1 MTACIDG
8 AAARWAAPRLPAWT
22 SSTPATSCSD
32 SHATQPS
39 SSRAVRP
46 RGWMRLTSDEAS
58 HGGLPACL
66 PACLLRD
73 APACVSVYSG
83 VAGCVGESAAV
94 CVRARTQALRFQ
106 PTGVREAWLQSRE
119 LSQFSADELLA
130 RQLNSGTFVNEH
142 LQPSSYRFSGRT
154 GLGTPLRMDMVGKV
168 ESITVDMRRIATE
181 HCKRLRE
188 EDARRCAASPA
199 EATCASRPACPL
211 DAVAAA
217 VGKLWQNR
225 HPDLE
230 ARSGALLS
238 RRGLQRFCLS
248 EVYQA
253 DAELYG
259 YDCLDRP
266 ANAEAKAK
274 AEPGPAPEIEAA
286 GAAEQRGWPVAAA
299 AEVESGM
306 GPVPPSRRDSAFA
319 GAFAGLGG
327 SSRSRAGADMP
338 EHRAGA
344 S

>member
-1 MTACIDG
+1 MHI
-8 AAARWAAPRLPAWT
+8 
-22 SSTPATSCSD
+22 
-32 SHATQPS
+32 H
-39 SSRAVRP
+39 
-46 RGWMRLTSDEAS
+46 
-58 HGGLPACL
+58 
-66 PACLLRD
+66 
-73 APACVSVYSG
+73 SG
-83 VAGCVGESAAV
+83 VAACFGEPAAGCV
-94 CVRARTQALRFQ
+94 RPRTQALRFP

-154 GLGTPLRMDMVGKV
+154 GLGAPLRMDLVGKV
-168 ESITVDMRRIATE
+168 ESITVDMHRIAAE
-181 HCKRLRE
+181 HCSRLRE
-188 EDARRCAASPA
+188 EDAHRCTAAPS
-199 EATCASRPACPL
+199 EAACASRPACPL

-217 VGKLWQNR
+217 VGQLWQNR

-230 ARSGALLS
+230 ARSGAALS

-274 AEPGPAPEIEAA
+274 VVEPGPAPEIEAAA
-286 GAAEQRGWPVAAA
+286 GAAEQRGWPVAAV

-306 GPVPPSRRDSAFA
+306 GPLPPSRRDSAFG
-319 GAFAGLGG
+319 GAFAGVGQG
-327 SSRSRAGADMP
+327 ARSAAGAQEEMP
-338 EHRAGA
+338 ERWAGA